1 MITTN
6 LGPCLIKSLRKIGY
20 KNDDIPSHSVTI
32 SFLPKRIAFSKVL
45 ENLGSCCC
53 DINNEL
59 DDDDFW
65 LFFT

>member
-32 SFLPKRIAFSKVL
+32 SFLPTYILSKVL

-59 DDDDFW
+59 DDDFL
-65 LFFT
+65 LFVT